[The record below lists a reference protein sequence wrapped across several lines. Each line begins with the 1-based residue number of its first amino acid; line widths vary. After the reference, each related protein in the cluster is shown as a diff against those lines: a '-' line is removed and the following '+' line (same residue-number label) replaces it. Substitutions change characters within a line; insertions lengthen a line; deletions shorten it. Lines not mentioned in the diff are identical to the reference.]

1 MELVSAGGSAWTTGG
16 DGWERIHYPHAVK
29 NANVLGMIDMRK
41 CGVLLMA
48 WGFVSAAGPVSAQL
62 PQWIQV
68 DSAGRSVSLDLEV
81 RGNGPHGS
89 ATLAGYDHGGV
100 QVVVP
105 LGWTVKWTWV
115 NHDSTASHSLVLM
128 AEREKLPT
136 EGGRPA
142 LENAMSRAV
151 TAGLKPNQRDV
162 TTFTADQAGWYWLLC
177 GVPGHAIAGE
187 WIGLKVD
194 REAGGVSVKSK

>member
-1 MELVSAGGSAWTTGG
+1 MQMSTW
-16 DGWERIHYPHAVK
+16 
-29 NANVLGMIDMRK
+29 
-41 CGVLLMA
+41 LLRFA
-48 WGFVSAAGPVSAQL
+48 LLASVAAPRAASAQL
-62 PQWIQV
+62 PDWVTV
-68 DSAGRSVSLDLEV
+68 DSAGRTVSLALEV
-81 RGNGPHGS
+81 RRAGPGGN
-89 ATLAGYDHGGV
+89 ATIAGYDQGKI

-105 LGWTVKWTWV
+105 AGWTVKWAWV
-115 NHDSTASHSLVLM
+115 NHDSTSNHSLVVM

-142 LENAMSRAV
+142 LENAMTRAV
-151 TAGLKPNQRDV
+151 TAGMKPGQKDV

-194 REAGGVSVKSK
+194 REAVGVSVTVK